1 MKKLKTILAT
11 SLVLFLTSCSD
22 AELEVKKV
30 TETTK
35 SEVEESV
42 IETEVLSDFSNPAL
56 MYGSDF
62 LSFFKALRKV
72 GNYDEMVKF
81 TSSESIEEFS
91 VDYVKKYYKD
101 NFTNMSPVKL
111 TSMEKTGENYYT
123 LHYVNK
129 ENATEKSFEIYVTVE
144 NDTSK
149 LVLTR
154 TYPI

>member
-1 MKKLKTILAT
+1 MRKLKTIFVT
-11 SLVLFLTSCSD
+11 SLVLFLTSCT
-22 AELEVKKV
+22 ENKV
-30 TETTK
+30 NVEK
-35 SEVEESV
+35 VVEVETVVE
-42 IETEVLSDFSNPAL
+42 ETVVEQETMSNFSNPAL

-91 VDYVKKYYKD
+91 VDYVKKYYED

>member
-1 MKKLKTILAT
+1 MYIMKKLKTILAT
-11 SLVLFLTSCSD
+11 SLVLFLTSCT
-22 AELEVKKV
+22 ENKFNVEKV
-30 TETTK
+30 V
-35 SEVEESV
+35 EVETVVEQ
-42 IETEVLSDFSNPAL
+42 ETRSNFSNPAL

-81 TSSESIEEFS
+81 TSSKSIEEFS
-91 VDYVKKYYKD
+91 VDYVKKYYED

-129 ENATEKSFEIYVTVE
+129 ENATEKAFEVYVTVE